1 MITTILGGQKK
12 EKGLTV
18 RYASKESRFGASMIE
33 IDMYIY
39 IYTHAYNLIFSS
51 GQTTYQKRHSF
62 SGCFLEQPILPAT
75 VPKIH
80 GYWDLS
86 KQAIRRNH
94 CATSNT

>member
-39 IYTHAYNLIFSS
+39 IY
-51 GQTTYQKRHSF
+51 
-62 SGCFLEQPILPAT
+62 
-75 VPKIH
+75 IH
-80 GYWDLS
+80 MH
-86 KQAIRRNH
+86 I
-94 CATSNT
+94 T